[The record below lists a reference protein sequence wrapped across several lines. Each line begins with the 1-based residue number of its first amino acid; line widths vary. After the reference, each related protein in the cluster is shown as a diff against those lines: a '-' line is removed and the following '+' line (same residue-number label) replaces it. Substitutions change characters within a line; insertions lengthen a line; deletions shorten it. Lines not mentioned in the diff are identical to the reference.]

1 MLDLAARLGFAEE
14 ARDPSEVT
22 VVRRL

>member
-1 MLDLAARLGFAEE
+1 MLDLAARLGFAE
-14 ARDPSEVT
+14 ASRDGEVT